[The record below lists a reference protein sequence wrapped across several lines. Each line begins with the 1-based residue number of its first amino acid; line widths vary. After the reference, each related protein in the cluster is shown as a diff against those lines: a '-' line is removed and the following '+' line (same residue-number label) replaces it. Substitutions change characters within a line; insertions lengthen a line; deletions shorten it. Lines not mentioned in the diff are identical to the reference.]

1 MAYDVARVRG
11 LHPSLGDGW
20 VHFDAPAG
28 MLIPD
33 SVATTVSTAFRRS
46 GPSTAGV
53 HPSARRSAAVLD
65 AAREAVADLVN
76 GDPGGVVLGADRAA
90 LLSSLAE
97 ASSSRAGL
105 GYELVVS
112 RLDDEAN
119 IAPWLRAAHRYGAK
133 VKWAEVDIETGELPS
148 WQWEGLIGK
157 STRLVAVTS
166 ASGTLGAVTDLSA
179 MTKLV
184 HDVGGLVVVDHSAA
198 APYRLIDLQETDADV
213 VVVNAVCWGGP
224 PIGAMVFRDPS
235 LMNSFG
241 SVSTD
246 PYATGPARLEVG
258 VHQFGL
264 LAGVVASI
272 EYLASLDESAHG
284 SRRERLS
291 VSMQSASAYLSRLFD
306 YLMVSLR
313 SLPLVMLIGV
323 SQAMLH
329 RERVGV
335 APAGGMSA
343 PPEGARV
350 PVVSFAV
357 QEVPADRVVQRLA
370 DNGILAIANPSSR
383 ALDVLG
389 VNDVG
394 GAVTVGLA
402 HYSTMSEVD
411 QLVRALASLG

>member
-46 GPSTAGV
+46 GASTVGA

-76 GDPGGVVLGADRAA
+76 ADPGGVVLGADRAV
-90 LLSSLAE
+90 LLSLLAE

-105 GYELVVS
+105 GYEVIVS

-133 VKWAEVDIETGELPS
+133 VKWAEVDIETGELPT
-148 WQWEGLIGK
+148 WQWESLISK
-157 STRLVAVTS
+157 STRLVAVNS
-166 ASGTLGAVTDLSA
+166 ASGTLGGVTDLRA

-184 HDVGGLVVVDHSAA
+184 HDVGALVVVDHSAA
-198 APYRLIDLQETDADV
+198 APYRLLDIRETDADV
-213 VVVNAVCWGGP
+213 VTVNAHAWGGP

-235 LMNSFG
+235 VMNYFG
-241 SVSTD
+241 SVSTN
-246 PYATGPARLEVG
+246 PYATGPARLEIG

-272 EYLASLDESAHG
+272 EYLAALDESARG
-284 SRRERLS
+284 SRRERLA
-291 VSMQSASAYLSRLFD
+291 VSMQSADAYLNRVFD

-313 SLPLVMLIGV
+313 SLPLVMLIG
-323 SQAMLH
+323 
-329 RERVGV
+329 R
-335 APAGGMSA
+335 
-343 PPEGARV
+343 PEAQI

-357 QEVPADRVVQRLA
+357 HKVPADRVVQRLA
-370 DNGILAIANPSSR
+370 DNGILAIANTGSR
-383 ALDVLG
+383 VLDVLG

-402 HYSTMSEVD
+402 HYSTMAEVD

>member
-46 GPSTAGV
+46 AASTAGA
-53 HPSARRSAAVLD
+53 HPSARRSAAVLQT
-65 AAREAVADLVN
+65 AREAVADLVN
-76 GDPGGVVLGADRAA
+76 ADPAGVVLGADRAV
-90 LLSSLAE
+90 LLSALAE

-105 GYELVVS
+105 GYEVIVS

-133 VKWAEVDIETGELPS
+133 VKWAEVDIETGELPT
-148 WQWEGLIGK
+148 WQWESLISK

-166 ASGTLGAVTDLSA
+166 ASGTLGAVTDLRA

-184 HDVGGLVVVDHSAA
+184 HDIGGLVVVDHSAA
-198 APYRLIDLQETDADV
+198 APYRLFDIKETEADV
-213 VVVNAVCWGGP
+213 VAMNAVGWGGP
-224 PIGAMVFRDPS
+224 PIGAMVFREPA
-235 LMNSFG
+235 LMHSFS

-246 PYATGPARLEVG
+246 PHATGPERLETG
-258 VHQFGL
+258 LHQFGF

-272 EYLASLDESAHG
+272 ECLASLDESARG
-284 SRRERLS
+284 TRRERLS
-291 VSMQSASAYLSRLFD
+291 VSMQSASAYLNRIFD

-313 SLPLVMLIGV
+313 SLPLVMLIG
-323 SQAMLH
+323 
-329 RERVGV
+329 R
-335 APAGGMSA
+335 
-343 PPEGARV
+343 PEARI
-350 PVVSFAV
+350 PVVSFAL
-357 QEVPADRVVQRLA
+357 QDVPADRVVQRLA
-370 DNGILAIANPSSR
+370 DNGILAVSNSSSR
-383 ALDVLG
+383 VFDVLG

-402 HYSTMSEVD
+402 HYSTMAEVD

>member
-11 LHPSLGDGW
+11 LHPLLGDGW

-46 GPSTAGV
+46 GASTVGA

-76 GDPGGVVLGADRAA
+76 ADPGGVVLGADRAV
-90 LLSSLAE
+90 LLSLLAE

-105 GYELVVS
+105 GYEVIVS

-133 VKWAEVDIETGELPS
+133 VKWAEVDIETGELPT
-148 WQWEGLIGK
+148 WQWESLISK
-157 STRLVAVTS
+157 STRLVAVNS
-166 ASGTLGAVTDLSA
+166 ASGTLGGVTDLRA

-184 HDVGGLVVVDHSAA
+184 HDVGALVVVDHSAA
-198 APYRLIDLQETDADV
+198 APYRLLDIRETDADV
-213 VVVNAVCWGGP
+213 VTVNAHAWGGP

-235 LMNSFG
+235 VMNSFG
-241 SVSTD
+241 SVSTN
-246 PYATGPARLEVG
+246 PYATGPARLEIG

-272 EYLASLDESAHG
+272 EYLAALDESARG
-284 SRRERLS
+284 SRRERLA
-291 VSMQSASAYLSRLFD
+291 VSMQSADAYLNRVFD

-313 SLPLVMLIGV
+313 SLPLVMLIG
-323 SQAMLH
+323 
-329 RERVGV
+329 R
-335 APAGGMSA
+335 
-343 PPEGARV
+343 PEAQI

-357 QEVPADRVVQRLA
+357 HKVPADRVVQRLA
-370 DNGILAIANPSSR
+370 DNGILAIANTGSR
-383 ALDVLG
+383 VLDVLG

-402 HYSTMSEVD
+402 HYSTMAEVD

>member
-46 GPSTAGV
+46 GASTVGA

-76 GDPGGVVLGADRAA
+76 ADPGGVVLGADRAV
-90 LLSSLAE
+90 LLSLLAE

-105 GYELVVS
+105 GYEVIVS

-133 VKWAEVDIETGELPS
+133 VKWAEVDIETGELPT
-148 WQWEGLIGK
+148 WQWESLISK
-157 STRLVAVTS
+157 STRLVAVNS
-166 ASGTLGAVTDLSA
+166 ASGTLGGVTDLRA
-179 MTKLV
+179 VTKLV
-184 HDVGGLVVVDHSAA
+184 HDVGALVVVDHSAA
-198 APYRLIDLQETDADV
+198 APYRLLDIRETDADV
-213 VVVNAVCWGGP
+213 VTVNAHAWGGP

-235 LMNSFG
+235 VMNSFG
-241 SVSTD
+241 SVSTN
-246 PYATGPARLEVG
+246 PYATGPARLEIG

-272 EYLASLDESAHG
+272 EYLAALDESARG
-284 SRRERLS
+284 SRRERLA
-291 VSMQSASAYLSRLFD
+291 VSMQSADAYLNRVFD

-313 SLPLVMLIGV
+313 SLPLVMLIG
-323 SQAMLH
+323 
-329 RERVGV
+329 R
-335 APAGGMSA
+335 
-343 PPEGARV
+343 PEAQI

-357 QEVPADRVVQRLA
+357 HKVPADRVVQRLA
-370 DNGILAIANPSSR
+370 DNGILAIANTGSR
-383 ALDVLG
+383 VLDVLG

-402 HYSTMSEVD
+402 HYSTMAEVD

>member
-46 GPSTAGV
+46 GASTVGA

-76 GDPGGVVLGADRAA
+76 ADPGGVVLGADRAV
-90 LLSSLAE
+90 LLSLLAE

-105 GYELVVS
+105 GYEVIVS

-133 VKWAEVDIETGELPS
+133 VKWAEVDIETGELPT
-148 WQWEGLIGK
+148 WQWESMISK
-157 STRLVAVTS
+157 STRLVAVNS
-166 ASGTLGAVTDLSA
+166 ASGTLGGVTDLRA

-184 HDVGGLVVVDHSAA
+184 HDVGALVVVDHSAA
-198 APYRLIDLQETDADV
+198 APYRLLDIRETDADV
-213 VVVNAVCWGGP
+213 VTVNAHAWGGP

-235 LMNSFG
+235 VMNSFG
-241 SVSTD
+241 SVSTN
-246 PYATGPARLEVG
+246 PYATGPARLEIG

-272 EYLASLDESAHG
+272 EYLAALDESARG
-284 SRRERLS
+284 SRRERLA
-291 VSMQSASAYLSRLFD
+291 VSMQSADAYLNRVFD

-313 SLPLVMLIGV
+313 SLPLVMLIG
-323 SQAMLH
+323 
-329 RERVGV
+329 R
-335 APAGGMSA
+335 
-343 PPEGARV
+343 PEAQI

-357 QEVPADRVVQRLA
+357 HKVPADRVVQRLA
-370 DNGILAIANPSSR
+370 DNGILAIANTGSR
-383 ALDVLG
+383 VLDVLG

-402 HYSTMSEVD
+402 HYSTMAEVD

>member
-46 GPSTAGV
+46 AATTSGA
-53 HPSARRSAAVLD
+53 HPSAQRSAAVLD
-65 AAREAVADLVN
+65 AARAAVADLFN
-76 GDPGGVVLGADRAA
+76 ADPAGVVLGADRAI

-105 GYELVVS
+105 GYEVIVS

-133 VKWAEVDIETGELPS
+133 VKWAEIDIETGELPT

-157 STRLVAVTS
+157 STRLVAVGS
-166 ASGTLGAVTDLSA
+166 ASGTLGTVTDLRA

-198 APYRLIDLQETDADV
+198 APYRLLAVTETEVDV
-213 VVVNAVCWGGP
+213 VAVNALAWGGP
-224 PIGAMVFRDPS
+224 PIGAVVFRDPA
-235 LMNSFG
+235 LVNSFS

-246 PYATGPARLEVG
+246 PNATGPARLEVG
-258 VHQFGL
+258 AHQFGL
-264 LAGVVASI
+264 LAGTVASI
-272 EYLASLDESAHG
+272 EYLAALDESARG

-291 VSMQSASAYLSRLFD
+291 LSMQSAAAYLNRIFD
-306 YLMVSLR
+306 YLMASLR
-313 SLPLVMLIGV
+313 SLPLMMLIG
-323 SQAMLH
+323 
-329 RERVGV
+329 R
-335 APAGGMSA
+335 
-343 PPEGARV
+343 PEARI
-350 PVVSFAV
+350 PVVSFALNGI
-357 QEVPADRVVQRLA
+357 PAERVVQRLA
-370 DNGILAIANPSSR
+370 DNGILASSNETSR

-402 HYSTMSEVD
+402 HYSTTAEVD

>member
-20 VHFDAPAG
+20 VHFEAPTG

-46 GPSTAGV
+46 GASTAGA
-53 HPSARRSAAVLD
+53 HPLARRSVAVLD
-65 AAREAVADLVN
+65 AARAAVADLFN
-76 GDPGGVVLGADRAA
+76 ADPAGVVLGADRAI

-105 GYELVVS
+105 GYEVIVS

-133 VKWAEVDIETGELPS
+133 VKWAEVDIETGELPT
-148 WQWEGLIGK
+148 WQWESLIAK
-157 STRLVAVTS
+157 STRLVAVAS
-166 ASGTLGAVTDLSA
+166 ASATLGTVTDLRA
-179 MTKLV
+179 VTKLV

-198 APYRLIDLQETDADV
+198 APYRLLDIKETDADV
-213 VVVNAVCWGGP
+213 VVVNALAWGGP
-224 PIGAMVFRDPS
+224 PIGAMVFRDPG
-235 LMNSFG
+235 LINSFS

-246 PYATGPARLEVG
+246 PHATGSARLEVG

-272 EYLASLDESAHG
+272 EYLAALDESARG

-291 VSMQSASAYLSRLFD
+291 VSTQSAAAYLNQLFD

-313 SLPLVMLIGV
+313 SLPLVMLIG
-323 SQAMLH
+323 
-329 RERVGV
+329 RPETRIPV
-335 APAGGMSA
+335 A
-343 PPEGARV
+343 
-350 PVVSFAV
+350 SFALH
-357 QEVPADRVVQRLA
+357 EVPAERVVQRLA
-370 DNGILAIANPSSR
+370 DNGILAISNESSR
-383 ALDVLG
+383 VFDVLG
-389 VNDVG
+389 VNDIG

-402 HYSTMSEVD
+402 HYSTMAEVD

>member
-46 GPSTAGV
+46 AASTVGA

-65 AAREAVADLVN
+65 AARAAVADLVN
-76 GDPGGVVLGADRAA
+76 ADPAGVVLGADRAI

-105 GYELVVS
+105 GYEVIVS

-133 VKWAEVDIETGELPS
+133 VKWAEVDIETGELPT
-148 WQWEGLIGK
+148 WQWESLIGK

-166 ASGTLGAVTDLSA
+166 ASETLGTVTDLRA
-179 MTKLV
+179 MTKLI

-198 APYRLIDLQETDADV
+198 APYRLLDVKETEADV
-213 VVVNAVCWGGP
+213 VAVNAVGWGGP
-224 PIGAMVFRDPS
+224 PVGALVFRDPA
-235 LMNSFG
+235 LINTFG

-246 PYATGPARLEVG
+246 PQATGPARLEVG
-258 VHQFGL
+258 AHQFGL
-264 LAGVVASI
+264 LGGVVASI
-272 EYLASLDESAHG
+272 EYLAALDESARG

-291 VSMQSASAYLSRLFD
+291 LSMQSATSYLNRIFD

-313 SLPLVMLIGV
+313 SLPLMMLIG
-323 SQAMLH
+323 
-329 RERVGV
+329 R
-335 APAGGMSA
+335 
-343 PPEGARV
+343 PEARI
-350 PVVSFAV
+350 PVVSFALHG
-357 QEVPADRVVQRLA
+357 VPAERVMQRLA
-370 DNGILAIANPSSR
+370 DNGILAVSNESSR
-383 ALDVLG
+383 VLEALG
-389 VNDVG
+389 ANEVG

-402 HYSTMSEVD
+402 HYSTMAEVD

>member
-1 MAYDVARVRG
+1 MAFDVARVRG

-46 GPSTAGV
+46 AASTGGA
-53 HPSARRSAAVLD
+53 HPSARRSAAVLE
-65 AAREAVADLVN
+65 AARAAVADLFN
-76 GDPGGVVLGADRAA
+76 ADPAGVVLGADRAI

-105 GYELVVS
+105 GYEVVVS

-133 VKWAEVDIETGELPS
+133 VKWAEIDIETGDLPT
-148 WQWEGLIGK
+148 WQWESLIGK
-157 STRLVAVTS
+157 STRLVAVAS
-166 ASGTLGAVTDLSA
+166 ASATLGTVTDLRA

-198 APYRLIDLQETDADV
+198 APYRLLDVKETDADV
-213 VVVNAVCWGGP
+213 VAVNALAWGGP
-224 PIGAMVFRDPS
+224 PIGALVFRDPAMINTFS
-235 LMNSFG
+235 
-241 SVSTD
+241 SVATD
-246 PYATGPARLEVG
+246 PHAAGPARLEVG
-258 VHQFGL
+258 AHQFGL

-272 EYLASLDESAHG
+272 EYLATLDETARG
-284 SRRERLS
+284 GRRERLS
-291 VSMQSASAYLSRLFD
+291 VSMQSATSHMNRVFD

-313 SLPLVMLIGV
+313 SLPLVMVIG
-323 SQAMLH
+323 
-329 RERVGV
+329 R
-335 APAGGMSA
+335 
-343 PPEGARV
+343 PETPI
-350 PVVSFAV
+350 PVVSFAF
-357 QEVPADRVVQRLA
+357 QDVPAERVVQRLA
-370 DNGILAIANPSSR
+370 DNGILAIANASSR

-402 HYSTMSEVD
+402 HYSTTAEVD

>member
-20 VHFDAPAG
+20 VHVDAPAG

-46 GPSTAGV
+46 GASTVGA

-76 GDPGGVVLGADRAA
+76 ADPGGVVLGADRAV
-90 LLSSLAE
+90 LLSLLAE

-105 GYELVVS
+105 GYEVIVS

-133 VKWAEVDIETGELPS
+133 VKWAEVDIETGELPT
-148 WQWEGLIGK
+148 WQWESLISK
-157 STRLVAVTS
+157 STRLVAVNS
-166 ASGTLGAVTDLSA
+166 ASGTLGGVTDLRA

-184 HDVGGLVVVDHSAA
+184 HDVGALVVVDHSAA
-198 APYRLIDLQETDADV
+198 APYRLLDIRETDADV
-213 VVVNAVCWGGP
+213 VTVNAHAWGGP

-235 LMNSFG
+235 VMNSFG
-241 SVSTD
+241 SVSTN
-246 PYATGPARLEVG
+246 PYATGPARLEIG

-272 EYLASLDESAHG
+272 EYLAALDESARG
-284 SRRERLS
+284 SRRERLA
-291 VSMQSASAYLSRLFD
+291 VSMQSADAYLNRVFD

-313 SLPLVMLIGV
+313 SLPLVMLIG
-323 SQAMLH
+323 
-329 RERVGV
+329 R
-335 APAGGMSA
+335 
-343 PPEGARV
+343 PEAQI

-357 QEVPADRVVQRLA
+357 HKVPADRVVQRLA
-370 DNGILAIANPSSR
+370 DNGILAIANTGSR
-383 ALDVLG
+383 VLDVLG

-402 HYSTMSEVD
+402 HYSTMAEVD